1 MGSSGRNSFG
11 EMSKFIFGLLAILI
25 YIVAE
30 DQIPSSSCCERKK
43 VGEFSYTLVSAG
55 DDSQLP
61 ERCKN
66 SCVYS
71 RDGAQDKTLYCFATG
86 DLSSTCLGG
95 GSCQN
100 AITQTSLDELE
111 DKLLNAEFSTRTN
124 IVIESFTKERFLAL
138 TNEDKIGFVLRLGNF
153 LLKMEVLGKLC
164 N

>member
-1 MGSSGRNSFG
+1 M
-11 EMSKFIFGLLAILI
+11 IALLG
-25 YIVAE
+25 
-30 DQIPSSSCCERKK
+30 QIRSSSCCERKK

-55 DDSQLP
+55 DDSQLS

-71 RDGAQDKTLYCFATG
+71 RDGAQDKTLYCFAPG

-100 AITQTSLDELE
+100 AITQTSLDGREFHNFQIDYILRKMIAELE

-138 TNEDKIGFVLRLGNF
+138 TNEDKIGFVQRLGNF
-153 LLKMEVLGKLC
+153 LLKVEVLGKLC